1 MYCAGKYVDVEYVDV
16 EYGDVECGRESVDDE
31 NEVLM
36 REYKYNGDD

>member
-1 MYCAGKYVDVEYVDV
+1 MYCAGKYVDV

-31 NEVLM
+31 NEVSM